1 MTLILYWLESATL
14 LYVCKHI
21 IHLNKTRSY
30 WRLICPIL
38 ITLFWSAYVYFSD
51 FTVPNTFVIL
61 INILLLYTEP
71 WYFKA
76 CLVLVYTLIVNILSN
91 TNIYLYCMISR
102 TRSLENIQY
111 YIYSDFFVFF
121 NITVISII
129 AKRYIP
135 PNTKPFQNIK
145 LKGYLL
151 IIFVSIIDFFLSSIS
166 SLLFYDSL
174 NLMGKYLLI
183 IAIIITIF
191 ISILLLILYF
201 RLQHYHIILKER
213 NIINQKMLALEERHY
228 NEFRKKNEDLRAF
241 RHDYNFHITVMQGLA
256 SQSNPEK
263 LKNYVNDLS
272 NIKEQV
278 YYLSTNHPVSDAI
291 VNYFY
296 ENSSENI
303 QFELEGKFPEN
314 IFVND
319 SDLCVILSNLLKN
332 ATEAV
337 EKESSILSPKIY
349 ILLYADT
356 DHLSILVENTS
367 THFDSQS
374 QNLATT
380 KTDSLNHG
388 FGLRNIRNIV
398 NKYHGYL
405 DLKHENNT
413 FKATCYLR
421 NIE

>member
-1 MTLILYWLESATL
+1 
-14 LYVCKHI
+14 
-21 IHLNKTRSY
+21 
-30 WRLICPIL
+30 
-38 ITLFWSAYVYFSD
+38 
-51 FTVPNTFVIL
+51 
-61 INILLLYTEP
+61 
-71 WYFKA
+71 
-76 CLVLVYTLIVNILSN
+76 
-91 TNIYLYCMISR
+91 MISQ

-303 QFELEGKFPEN
+303 HFELEGKFPEN

-337 EKESSILSPKIY
+337 EKESSILSPQIY